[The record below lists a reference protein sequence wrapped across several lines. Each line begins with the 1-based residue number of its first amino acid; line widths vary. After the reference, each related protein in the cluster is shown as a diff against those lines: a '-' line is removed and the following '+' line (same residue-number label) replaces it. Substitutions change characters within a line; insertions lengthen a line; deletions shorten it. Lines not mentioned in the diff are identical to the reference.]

1 MKYILETERL
11 ALRELNE
18 NDASFIL
25 ELLNSDGWLKYIG
38 DRNVRTK
45 DQAKDYLMNGP
56 IKSYQD
62 NGYGLYLVELI
73 NEKIPR
79 GMCGIIKRDT
89 LELPDI
95 GYAFLPIYMG
105 QGYAFEIA
113 EQTLQYA
120 KDQLNINKILAI
132 TNPENNASI
141 KLLGKLG
148 LTFQKMIDATNDSI
162 ELKLFSKLLDK

>member
-1 MKYILETERL
+1 MNYILETERL

-18 NDASFIL
+18 SDASFII

-38 DRNVRTK
+38 DRNVKTE
-45 DQAKDYLMNGP
+45 DQARDYLNNGP

-62 NGYGLYLVELI
+62 NGYGLYLVELK
-73 NEKIPR
+73 NEKIPI
-79 GMCGIIKRDT
+79 GICGIIKRDT
-89 LELPDI
+89 LEFPDI
-95 GYAFLPIYMG
+95 GYAFLPKYMG

-113 EQTLQYA
+113 QQTLQYA
-120 KDQLNINKILAI
+120 KNQLNINKILAI
-132 TNPENNASI
+132 TNPENKASI

-162 ELKLFSKLLDK
+162 ELKLFSSLLK